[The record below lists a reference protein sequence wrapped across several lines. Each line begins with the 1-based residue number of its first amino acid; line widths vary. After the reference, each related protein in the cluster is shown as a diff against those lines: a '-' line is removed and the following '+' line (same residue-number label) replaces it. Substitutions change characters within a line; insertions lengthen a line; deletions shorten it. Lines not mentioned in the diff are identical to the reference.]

1 MKHLV
6 RFNESKT
13 KLLAYRKTITTIK
26 EILLEFEDRGFFTKV
41 YQNGGNEQLTI
52 IIENDVKNSLTKDL
66 TINIDDDSSI
76 FEMLF
81 DYLEYTYEL
90 YLIRW
95 VEGDIVSNFNRYG
108 DEYGLSEQDEIYP
121 TFHEVL
127 KNRELSKIILFFNP
141 STLTKLMNK

>member
-1 MKHLV
+1 MKHLM
-6 RFNESKT
+6 RFNESFDNKI
-13 KLLAYRKTITTIK
+13 RTTIE
-26 EILLEFEDRGFFTKV
+26 EILLEFQDRGFITKV
-41 YQNGGNEQLTI
+41 MQNGSRGQLTI
-52 IIENDVKNSLTKDL
+52 IIENDNHNMNCFIDKL
-66 TINIDDDSSI
+66 INIDDETSI

-95 VEGDIVSNFNRYG
+95 IEGNGARVPH
-108 DEYGLSEQDEIYP
+108 EYELNEQDEIYP

-141 STLTKLMNK
+141 SIITRLGK

>member
-1 MKHLV
+1 MKHLM
-6 RFNESKT
+6 RFNESFDNKI
-13 KLLAYRKTITTIK
+13 RTTIE
-26 EILLEFEDRGFFTKV
+26 EILLEFQDRGFITKV
-41 YQNGGNEQLTI
+41 MQNGSRGQLTI
-52 IIENDVKNSLTKDL
+52 IIENDNHNMNCFTDKL
-66 TINIDDDSSI
+66 INIDDETSI

-95 VEGDIVSNFNRYG
+95 IEGNGARIPH
-108 DEYGLSEQDEIYP
+108 EYELNEQDEIYP

-141 STLTKLMNK
+141 SIITRLGK

>member
-1 MKHLV
+1 M
-6 RFNESKT
+6 RFNESLDDKI
-13 KLLAYRKTITTIK
+13 RTTIE
-26 EILLEFEDRGFFTKV
+26 EILLEFQDRGFITKV
-41 YQNGGNEQLTI
+41 WQNGNHGEITI
-52 IIENDVKNSLTKDL
+52 IIENSHHNRNSFSKDF
-66 TINIDDDSSI
+66 INIDDDSSI

-95 VEGDIVSNFNRYG
+95 VEGDINTNFNRYG
-108 DEYGLSEQDEIYP
+108 DEYELSEQDEVYP

-141 STLTKLMNK
+141 SIITRLGK

>member
-1 MKHLV
+1 MK
-6 RFNESKT
+6 FNESKT

>member
-26 EILLEFEDRGFFTKV
+26 EILLEFEDRGFKPKI
-41 YQNGGNEQLTI
+41 YQNGGHDQLTV
-52 IIENDVKNSLTKDL
+52 IIESDSMNSFTKDL

-95 VEGDIVSNFNRYG
+95 MEDGSV
-108 DEYGLSEQDEIYP
+108 DEYKLSEQDEVYP

-141 STLTKLMNK
+141 STLTRLMNK

>member
-1 MKHLV
+1 M
-6 RFNESKT
+6 RFNESFDNKI
-13 KLLAYRKTITTIK
+13 RTTIE
-26 EILLEFEDRGFFTKV
+26 EILLEFQDRGFITKV
-41 YQNGGNEQLTI
+41 MQNGSRGQLTI
-52 IIENDVKNSLTKDL
+52 IIENDNHNMNCFIDKL
-66 TINIDDDSSI
+66 INIDDETSI

-95 VEGDIVSNFNRYG
+95 IEGNGARVPH
-108 DEYGLSEQDEIYP
+108 EYELNEQDEIYP

-141 STLTKLMNK
+141 SIITRLGK

>member
-1 MKHLV
+1 MKHLK
-6 RFNESKT
+6 RFNESLDDKI
-13 KLLAYRKTITTIK
+13 RTTIE
-26 EILLEFEDRGFFTKV
+26 EILLEFQDRGFITTTRMD
-41 YQNGGNEQLTI
+41 GSRGQLTI
-52 IIENDVKNSLTKDL
+52 IIENGNYNMNCFTDKL
-66 TINIDDDSSI
+66 INIDDETSI

-95 VEGDIVSNFNRYG
+95 IEGNGARIPH
-108 DEYGLSEQDEIYP
+108 EYELSEQDEVYP

-141 STLTKLMNK
+141 SILTRLRK

>member
-1 MKHLV
+1 MKYLIK
-6 RFNESKT
+6 FNESLDDKI
-13 KLLAYRKTITTIK
+13 RTTIE
-26 EILLEFEDRGFFTKV
+26 EILLEFQDRGFITKV
-41 YQNGGNEQLTI
+41 MQNGSKGQLTVY
-52 IIENDVKNSLTKDL
+52 IENSHHNRNGFTMDL
-66 TINIDDDSSI
+66 INIDDETS

-95 VEGDIVSNFNRYG
+95 IEGNNARIS
-108 DEYGLSEQDEIYP
+108 DEYELGEQDEIYP

-141 STLTKLMNK
+141 STLTRLGSK